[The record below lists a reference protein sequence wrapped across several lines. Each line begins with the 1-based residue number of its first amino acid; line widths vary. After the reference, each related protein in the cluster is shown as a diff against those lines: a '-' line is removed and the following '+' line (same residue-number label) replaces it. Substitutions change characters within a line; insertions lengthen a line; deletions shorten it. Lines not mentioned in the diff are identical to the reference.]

1 MSKLPFLVQPRLKPR
16 KDIIGNDEVG
26 KIEIERKGYLTV
38 SEKGFINSQL
48 TGDTTAS
55 LFIKLTR
62 KVSADL
68 KMDMNAAYN
77 LITEVMQ
84 GRMPTKQHKK
94 IESDYKDDI
103 LALLEEVSSL
113 ERIRVLTC
121 VYCLLLYRVDSEIDP
136 QEVGEMHPDL
146 LDMLMEFYYEEE
158 SKTIT
163 RLEELQE
170 EESEESEHPVE
181 ALEKK

>member
-1 MSKLPFLVQPRLKPR
+1 MSKLPFVVQPRLKPR

-38 SEKGFINSQL
+38 AEKAFINSQL

-62 KVSADL
+62 KVSTEL
-68 KMDMNAAYN
+68 KMDMNDAYT
-77 LITEVMQ
+77 LISEVMQ
-84 GRMPTKQHKK
+84 GD
-94 IESDYKDDI
+94 IESDQHRQIAEDFKEDI
-103 LALLEEVSSL
+103 MDLVKEMTSL

-121 VYCLLLYRVDSEIDP
+121 VYCLLLYRVNPDLDPEAID
-136 QEVGEMHPDL
+136 EMHPDL
-146 LDMLMEFYYEEE
+146 VDMIMEFYQEEE
-158 SKTIT
+158 SKTIK
-163 RLEELQE
+163 RLEELQDE
-170 EESEESEHPVE
+170 KSDDTEHVVE